1 MQSKTEWVDS
11 LVDKVSALFTQRNS
25 SDGSSGLKAD
35 AQRNVRAVIQNAFSN
50 LDMVSRDEF
59 DAQVTVL
66 QRSREKIDTLEQQ
79 LAELSEQLKQQQ
91 NP

>member
-11 LVDKVSALFTQRNS
+11 LVAKISALLSQSNA
-25 SDGSSGLKAD
+25 SDGSSSLKAD

-66 QRSREKIDTLEQQ
+66 KRSREKIDTMEQQ
-79 LAELSEQLKQQQ
+79 LAELTEQLKQQ